1 MRSQGR
7 SREGAGGPG
16 QGGRGDGGVPCP
28 MSQARGRPRDVQR
41 KSEVSDS
48 ERSGRLRTEAGR

>member
-1 MRSQGR
+1 MRSGGR